1 MKIPAGPEGSF
12 TSLIADGKPSRSVR
26 RLPSGSIIE
35 IRPECNAML
44 PVSETSKLPWFVSAE
59 PSGWRRPVVTSEHWA
74 EAVAVSENN
83 KSENMV
89 EKLNHLS
96 IFLYMGVS
104 LSDKWFETKTPLS
117 TNARATFEIRQVSE
131 TFPALKAA
139 S

>member
-1 MKIPAGPEGSF
+1 MKIPAGPDGSL
-12 TSLIADGKPSRSVR
+12 TSLIADGKLSRSVR
-26 RLPSGSIIE
+26 RLPSGSLIE

-104 LSDKWFETKTPLS
+104 FL
-117 TNARATFEIRQVSE
+117 TNGSR
-131 TFPALKAA
+131 LKRLYLLTRERRLK
-139 S
+139 SGKCQKHFQH